1 MKLTIHIDVF
11 LTTMKPQQKVVTASD
26 VQSSL
31 YYVHMDSVEDYKL
44 LESQDSEEEDEPADD
59 TAIYPPLSKQTSVRR
74 KPLLSSRSLGMD
86 DRPEHPPEI
95 YPRFRTPMNNMNGHT
110 QVGRKPVPSVNMQPK
125 KSLEQSPPLPERKV
139 LGPSPMNQRF
149 SNADIPALQAVPE
162 RQNIDLR
169 RWSEQ
174 PAAIPPRLPSRPN
187 SEVSN
192 EFRNTRLVEEG
203 PLLQVQMALMNRGS
217 TAEHCWEWEKDWQ
230 NKRMS
235 EDMGGSPSLPFINE
249 GMPAGFDDAS
259 LSLIR
264 RYNAQQWNVG
274 KIVNQGKGSVSRNT
288 ANSGAGFSIEI
299 MTPGYAKFVN
309 ARIPGNEELEISPE
323 ASHEGSS
330 LSGSRSDASSI
341 DRADKAKFRRHLWLS
356 GHAMRPD
363 RSRRLESTESVFN
376 QETRLSFDS
385 QRRSEQGLDSI
396 SPSAIAPSESKT
408 APSRP
413 FTFDSPWDGRCEF
426 TTGIAGRSLKCKH
439 SYAST
444 NPNFGPGMRSAT
456 VSELRFNLPSSQAF
470 GTTTPKSLTPGT
482 PREAKRSSMFRSNR
496 KQRLSSSFDTAE
508 PMRNDYFGS
517 KVELEDRLDLSLGQE
532 HAGGGFG
539 GKQAKLGKLIIENE
553 GLQMMDLIVAA
564 NMALWWRVYEKFT

>member
-1 MKLTIHIDVF
+1 MKLTIHADVF

-31 YYVHMDSVEDYKL
+31 YYVHVDSVEDYKL

-86 DRPEHPPEI
+86 DRPQPPPEI
-95 YPRFRTPMNNMNGHT
+95 YPRFRTPKNNMNEHT

-139 LGPSPMNQRF
+139 LGPRPMNQRF
-149 SNADIPALQAVPE
+149 STANIPALQAVPE

-174 PAAIPPRLPSRPN
+174 PAAIPPRLPPRLN
-187 SEVSN
+187 SEVPN
-192 EFRNTRLVEEG
+192 EFRNTRLVEED
-203 PLLQVQMALMNRGS
+203 PLLQAQMALMNHGS
-217 TAEHCWEWEKDWQ
+217 TAKHCWEWEKDWQ

-235 EDMGGSPSLPFINE
+235 EVMGGSPSLPSINE
-249 GMPAGFDDAS
+249 GIPAGFDDAS

-274 KIVNQGKGSVSRNT
+274 KIVNQGKGSISRNT
-288 ANSGAGFSIEI
+288 ANSGTGISVEI

-341 DRADKAKFRRHLWLS
+341 NRADKAKFRRHLWLS

-376 QETRLSFDS
+376 QETRQSFDS

-444 NPNFGPGMRSAT
+444 NPNFGPGLRSAT
-456 VSELRFNLPSSQAF
+456 VSELRFNLPSSPAF
-470 GTTTPKSLTPGT
+470 GTPTPKSLTPGI
-482 PREAKRSSMFRSNR
+482 PREAKRSSMFRSHR

-564 NMALWWRVYEKFT
+564 NMALWWRVYEKFA